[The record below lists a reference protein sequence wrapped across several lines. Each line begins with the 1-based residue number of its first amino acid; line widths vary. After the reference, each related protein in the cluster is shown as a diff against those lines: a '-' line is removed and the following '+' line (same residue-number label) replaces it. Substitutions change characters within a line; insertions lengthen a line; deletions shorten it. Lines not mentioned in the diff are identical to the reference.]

1 VISHL
6 AIATGC
12 AEDLEQSAAM
22 DLLGLSGDALARF
35 EETMKLAACR
45 DLQIAMDQAWES
57 GEVGLPGEQLP
68 LRIAA

>member
-1 VISHL
+1 MISHL

-12 AEDLEQSAAM
+12 AEDLEI
-22 DLLGLSGDALARF
+22 
-35 EETMKLAACR
+35 MKLAACR